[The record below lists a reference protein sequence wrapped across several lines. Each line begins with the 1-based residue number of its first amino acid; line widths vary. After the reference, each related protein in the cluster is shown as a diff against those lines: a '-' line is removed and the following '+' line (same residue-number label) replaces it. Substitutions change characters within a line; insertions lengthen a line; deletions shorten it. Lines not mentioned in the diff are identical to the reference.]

1 MSLIQKL
8 YEAQENKDL
17 EKINEVL
24 SEDYV
29 WVQHSTGKHI
39 PREELNKFFM
49 SDEAPKTESQRIIY
63 ENDEIGVGHFF
74 VSFKDGSRQAV
85 LAVYIIKDGKIEDAD
100 IRVSCTCT
108 RVPVIDG
115 HTESVFVE
123 TEKEIDPALAK
134 DTYDAYN
141 KEISVAGLPS
151 APENYYAFHEDP
163 TRPQPRMEREVGGGM
178 TTTIGRVEKEELFD
192 N

>member
-8 YEAQENKDL
+8 YDAQEKKDL

-39 PREELNKFFM
+39 TREELNKFFM
-49 SDEAPKTESQRIIY
+49 SDDAPKTENQRIIY

-85 LAVYIIKDGKIEDAD
+85 LAVYIIKDGKI
-100 IRVSCTCT
+100 IRS
-108 RVPVIDG
+108 
-115 HTESVFVE
+115 E
-123 TEKEIDPALAK
+123 TGATTLK
-134 DTYDAYN
+134 D
-141 KEISVAGLPS
+141 
-151 APENYYAFHEDP
+151 
-163 TRPQPRMEREVGGGM
+163 
-178 TTTIGRVEKEELFD
+178 
-192 N
+192 

>member
-8 YEAQENKDL
+8 YDAQENKDL

-49 SDEAPKTESQRIIY
+49 RDEAPKTESQRIIY
-63 ENDEIGVGHFF
+63 ENDETGAGHFF

-85 LAVYIIKDGKIEDAD
+85 LAVYIIKDGKI
-100 IRVSCTCT
+100 IRS
-108 RVPVIDG
+108 
-115 HTESVFVE
+115 E
-123 TEKEIDPALAK
+123 TGATTLK
-134 DTYDAYN
+134 D
-141 KEISVAGLPS
+141 
-151 APENYYAFHEDP
+151 
-163 TRPQPRMEREVGGGM
+163 
-178 TTTIGRVEKEELFD
+178 
-192 N
+192 

>member
-8 YEAQENKDL
+8 YDAQEKKNL

-29 WVQHSTGKHI
+29 WVQHSTGKYI

-49 SDEAPKTESQRIIY
+49 SDEAPKTENQRIIY

-85 LAVYIIKDGKIEDAD
+85 LAVYIIKDGKI
-100 IRVSCTCT
+100 IRS
-108 RVPVIDG
+108 
-115 HTESVFVE
+115 E
-123 TEKEIDPALAK
+123 TGA
-134 DTYDAYN
+134 
-141 KEISVAGLPS
+141 
-151 APENYYAFHEDP
+151 
-163 TRPQPRMEREVGGGM
+163 
-178 TTTIGRVEKEELFD
+178 TTLK

>member
-8 YEAQENKDL
+8 YDAQENKDL

-63 ENDEIGVGHFF
+63 ENNEIGIGHFF

-85 LAVYIIKDGKIEDAD
+85 LAVYIIKDGKI
-100 IRVSCTCT
+100 IRS
-108 RVPVIDG
+108 
-115 HTESVFVE
+115 E
-123 TEKEIDPALAK
+123 TGATTLK
-134 DTYDAYN
+134 D
-141 KEISVAGLPS
+141 
-151 APENYYAFHEDP
+151 
-163 TRPQPRMEREVGGGM
+163 
-178 TTTIGRVEKEELFD
+178 
-192 N
+192 

>member
-8 YEAQENKDL
+8 YDAEEKKDL
-17 EKINEVL
+17 KKYYEVL

-49 SDEAPKTESQRIIY
+49 SDEAPKTENQRIIY

-85 LAVYIIKDGKIEDAD
+85 LAVYIIKDGKI
-100 IRVSCTCT
+100 IRS
-108 RVPVIDG
+108 
-115 HTESVFVE
+115 E
-123 TEKEIDPALAK
+123 TGATTLK
-134 DTYDAYN
+134 D
-141 KEISVAGLPS
+141 
-151 APENYYAFHEDP
+151 
-163 TRPQPRMEREVGGGM
+163 
-178 TTTIGRVEKEELFD
+178 
-192 N
+192 